1 MAQDDKIDLCII
13 GAGPAGIAA
22 AERAAAR
29 GARVVLVEAGELGGV
44 SHNWGTLPAQ
54 ALSAAAERAHQIR
67 SARDLGI
74 GAEEPRINFARVN
87 ARIRSAIEDAS
98 PTVSAE
104 HLTAQG
110 IEIVKA
116 RARLAGPSTVEA
128 DGRTIRARHI
138 LVATGSRPVV
148 PVLPGLEE
156 VPHYT
161 PETIFEIT
169 RRPGHLIVVG
179 GGATGLSLAQSHLRL
194 GCQVTVVE
202 MVEPL
207 AGEDPELVEA
217 LLRRLRAEGL
227 DLRQH
232 TGVVAVSGEG
242 EDIAI
247 EIKTG
252 PSEERITGTHLL
264 FATGRRPDFA
274 EIGFGVARVQM
285 EGERPAL
292 RRFGRTSNPRIFVIG
307 DAAGH
312 AGTHGARHSAL
323 MAVDAIF
330 GDAGGPDLVP
340 SVVQT
345 QPAIARVGMT
355 EQQARV
361 RYGAKFEIVRAG
373 FLQTEAAHARG
384 EPHGHVK
391 LVLAPDGAVVGAGV
405 VGPHATDLIPLFSL
419 AIGRKLSLADL
430 ERLVVPCPSF
440 AQIIPLLAAQR
451 AQAKGS
457 AGRPGVRA
465 LVKRLLP

>member
-74 GAEEPRINFARVN
+74 GTDEPRINFARVN
-87 ARIRSAIEDAS
+87 ARIRSAIEDAN

-116 RARLAGPSTVEA
+116 RARLAGPSTVET

-138 LVATGSRPVV
+138 MVATGSRPVV
-148 PVLPGLEE
+148 PVLPGLDE

-232 TGVVAVSGEG
+232 TGVVAVSGGG
-242 EDIAI
+242 EDISV

-312 AGTHGARHSAL
+312 AGTHGARHSAH

-361 RYGAKFEIVRAG
+361 RYGAKFEIARAG

-391 LVLAPDGAVVGAGV
+391 LVLAPDDAVVGAGV

-430 ERLVVPCPSF
+430 ERLVVPHPSF

-451 AQAKGS
+451 ARAKGS
-457 AGRPGVRA
+457 AGRPGVRG